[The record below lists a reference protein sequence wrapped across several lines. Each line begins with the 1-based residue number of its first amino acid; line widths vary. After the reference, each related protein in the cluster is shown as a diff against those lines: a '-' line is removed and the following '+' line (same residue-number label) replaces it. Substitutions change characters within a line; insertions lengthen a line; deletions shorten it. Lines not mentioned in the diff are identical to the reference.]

1 MKEFG
6 KAAGITLIA
15 IILAVLAT
23 LAVIK
28 WKGERFL
35 PKNYDSSVEVTQADI
50 NNPVIL
56 SLSDA
61 ADLQMKMKDDR
72 RVDSLFLT
80 MSKVDL
86 NNVIG
91 VLINRGIASMKKTD
105 IVNEYNAGRAVY
117 ENLPAPDAKSDKAQE
132 TTSTPIATVSLE
144 KEGTTT
150 VTEAPPTRVE
160 DSKQPA
166 LMHIKDTIING
177 KKYKQVE

>member
-6 KAAGITLIA
+6 KAAGIAIIA
-15 IILAVLAT
+15 IILAVMAT
-23 LAVIK
+23 LAIIK

-61 ADLQMKMKDDR
+61 VDLQKKMKDDMR
-72 RVDSLFLT
+72 IDSLFLT

-91 VLINRGIASMKKTD
+91 VLINRGAASMKKVD
-105 IVNEYNAGRAVY
+105 IINEYAAGRAVY
-117 ENLPAPDAKSDKAQE
+117 ENLPTQELKSNQ
-132 TTSTPIATVSLE
+132 TTTQDPPIAEIKLE
-144 KEGTTT
+144 SQGTTT
-150 VTEAPPTRVE
+150 VTEAPPTRV
-160 DSKQPA
+160 DNSKQPA
-166 LMHIKDTIING
+166 KDTIING

>member
-6 KAAGITLIA
+6 KVAGIMLIA
-15 IILAVLAT
+15 IVLAVLAT
-23 LAVIK
+23 LAIIK

-61 ADLQMKMKDDR
+61 VDLQKKMSDDKR
-72 RVDSLFLT
+72 IDSLFLT

-91 VLINRGIASMKKTD
+91 VLSNRGTTSMHKVD
-105 IVNEYNAGRAVY
+105 IINEYAAGRAVY
-117 ENLPAPDAKSDKAQE
+117 ENLPAPDSKSDQAAN
-132 TTSTPIATVSLE
+132 STKIAEITLE
-144 KEGTTT
+144 STGTTT

-160 DSKQPA
+160 NSKQPA
-166 LMHIKDTIING
+166 KDTIING
-177 KKYKQVE
+177 KKYKPVE